1 AILAVVASN
10 SASLTPSGNM
20 PPGQNGGHEH
30 STAAPNGGHEH
41 STAAPNG
48 HRRLKSDAGPLN
60 NRHHNHAS
68 STDKSAAVAR
78 AHSFAPGPRVV
89 PRHHQHHQQQ
99 NQHGAALGHRRMHSC
114 PPTPHQLF
122 LPGLAI
128 LPGGFNTESIVDN
141 RQDQHQHGNSR
152 ARDYELAVGATQ
164 LETPTTSASDGDDVG
179 IVNDASEAT
188 TTTTSTEPELDPK
201 LTQCGLFC
209 YHPACLQ
216 PLARPLPFLVS
227 VIGLYFVQSFIVS
240 GYINSINTTIE
251 LRYGLTTKEIG
262 YIYASYEVFCIVAT
276 FFISYFGHG
285 GNRSRLLGIG
295 CAIIGIGYFFFA
307 FPHFLGS
314 AISNTVPVSGNASSS
329 STGSSAS
336 TISSSG
342 VKLCSGGGGGGT
354 SDMNCQV
361 QDSALLIL
369 CLSFGLIGLGASPV
383 YILAP
388 TYLWDNVPQKSYPL
402 YAASLHI
409 TSALGPACGFLGGA
423 VFLSL
428 YVNFPSSAPD
438 GLTTSHPLWTGA
450 WWLGFVIF
458 AGLALLVAVP
468 LLAFPTVMP
477 HTAAKR
483 LQKQQQQ
490 QQQQQ
495 QQKAQRSTSSLDA
508 DELTRNS
515 STTNSDAAIVSSTND
530 DDEEPNS
537 SLDQSAASLSP
548 AEKPHIRDI
557 PAGLKRLFKNALW
570 LFISLLIVAEQSV
583 VQAFVAYVNK
593 YMQKSFNIP
602 VTQSS
607 IITGALVIPSA
618 VIGIGAG
625 ALIMRRYRPSNK
637 SVSLLMM
644 GLCAATTLLTIGLA
658 FCTCPNVSMAGLNA
672 QYGIPATSGAAA
684 SSSTAAAQLQLN
696 VSCNAACHCGSLSYD
711 PACDALTGTTYFTPC
726 HAGCQSKQSSTGSS
740 DSWNYTDC
748 SCVPIAT
755 NASLPGGYVTG
766 GKCTAACYT
775 FGPFCALLFIIV
787 LLTACGYEPSH
798 ILTLSCVS
806 ESDSSFALGIQNI
819 LQRLLAFIPAPIY
832 FGSLFD
838 FNCLMRSSDSAC
850 SNADASACMEYDLTR
865 LPYMWIGVILGL
877 KVVGFLFASACFL
890 VSRASRA
897 VDLLDV
903 AADATVAKEK
913 DGGAMSASTKTA
925 VQIGA
930 YSSKTDVDGNHVA

>member
-1 AILAVVASN
+1 
-10 SASLTPSGNM
+10 
-20 PPGQNGGHEH
+20 
-30 STAAPNGGHEH
+30 
-41 STAAPNG
+41 
-48 HRRLKSDAGPLN
+48 
-60 NRHHNHAS
+60 
-68 STDKSAAVAR
+68 
-78 AHSFAPGPRVV
+78 
-89 PRHHQHHQQQ
+89 
-99 NQHGAALGHRRMHSC
+99 
-114 PPTPHQLF
+114 
-122 LPGLAI
+122 
-128 LPGGFNTESIVDN
+128 
-141 RQDQHQHGNSR
+141 
-152 ARDYELAVGATQ
+152 
-164 LETPTTSASDGDDVG
+164 
-179 IVNDASEAT
+179 
-188 TTTTSTEPELDPK
+188 
-201 LTQCGLFC
+201 
-209 YHPACLQ
+209 
-216 PLARPLPFLVS
+216 
-227 VIGLYFVQSFIVS
+227 
-240 GYINSINTTIE
+240 
-251 LRYGLTTKEIG
+251 
-262 YIYASYEVFCIVAT
+262 
-276 FFISYFGHG
+276 
-285 GNRSRLLGIG
+285 
-295 CAIIGIGYFFFA
+295 
-307 FPHFLGS
+307 
-314 AISNTVPVSGNASSS
+314 
-329 STGSSAS
+329 
-336 TISSSG
+336 
-342 VKLCSGGGGGGT
+342 
-354 SDMNCQV
+354 
-361 QDSALLIL
+361 
-369 CLSFGLIGLGASPV
+369 
-383 YILAP
+383 
-388 TYLWDNVPQKSYPL
+388 
-402 YAASLHI
+402 
-409 TSALGPACGFLGGA
+409 
-423 VFLSL
+423 
-428 YVNFPSSAPD
+428 
-438 GLTTSHPLWTGA
+438 
-450 WWLGFVIF
+450 
-458 AGLALLVAVP
+458 
-468 LLAFPTVMP
+468 MP